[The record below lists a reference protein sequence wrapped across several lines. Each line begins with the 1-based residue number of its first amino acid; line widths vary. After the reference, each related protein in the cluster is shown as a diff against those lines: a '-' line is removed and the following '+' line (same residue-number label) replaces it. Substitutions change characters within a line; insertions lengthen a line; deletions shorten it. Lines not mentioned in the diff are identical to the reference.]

1 MRIFIVP
8 MFLLFELALFVMVL
22 LARLRGKEIVWPEDP
37 DGGEWDAV
45 SNNYSFSALPV
56 VFAIFDS

>member
-37 DGGEWDAV
+37 DGGE
-45 SNNYSFSALPV
+45 
-56 VFAIFDS
+56 